1 MVLVQWRPCARW
13 LTGCTC
19 DANRSNL
26 VPAATRRMPHPQVA
40 MMHVVLGVVC
50 VLLASWR
57 IRSWRRM
64 CSDDDE
70 HVRR

>member
-1 MVLVQWRPCARW
+1 
-13 LTGCTC
+13 
-19 DANRSNL
+19 
-26 VPAATRRMPHPQVA
+26 MPHPQVA